1 MKIIKYGVLP
11 DDREYVQ
18 KCPICKSV
26 FVYKESESTY
36 EMDMCGSIE
45 HYVKCPV
52 CEYHMLVSLF
62 RKKYNVR
69 KHGNIIKDMDSKI
82 SNNDKK
88 ECENEDIKE
97 TKILGFRGG
106 VENDRT
112 DK

>member
-18 KCPICKSV
+18 KCPVCKTV

-36 EMDMCGSIE
+36 EMDMIGSVE
-45 HYVKCPV
+45 HYVQCPA
-52 CEYHMLVSLF
+52 CKYNMLISLF

-69 KHGNIIKDMDSKI
+69 KHGNIIKDMDSQI
-82 SNNDKK
+82 SSSNKE

-97 TKILGFRGG
+97 TKILGFRGDT
-106 VENDRT
+106 ENDRT
-112 DK
+112 VK